1 MRSRYPYRLRLLFVL
16 PCDILKKRRD
26 FCIALQAFAGTLA
39 VSFLFEAVG
48 SNLGFPGW
56 GLVGAIAAMGTFL
69 IYVIEHP
76 NRSAGSGDDQDP
88 PQEK

>member
-1 MRSRYPYRLRLLFVL
+1 MAFY
-16 PCDILKKRRD
+16 
-26 FCIALQAFAGTLA
+26 AFAGTLA

-48 SNLGFPGW
+48 SNLGFSGW

-76 NRSAGSGDDQDP
+76 RTDAKTKDDTETKTDT
-88 PQEK
+88 

>member
-1 MRSRYPYRLRLLFVL
+1 MAFY
-16 PCDILKKRRD
+16 
-26 FCIALQAFAGTLA
+26 AFAGTLA

-48 SNLGFPGW
+48 SNLGFSGW

-76 NRSAGSGDDQDP
+76 RTDAKTKDDTETKKDT
-88 PQEK
+88 